1 MIPESGHGPEYDIQ
15 PPRSDRWDVLHDD
28 DSGLQLANDPGHLE
42 KQAGL
47 LTCQTRSLPGCGDVL
62 TGEAADENV
71 NGMDGLS
78 GDGSDIGI
86 PLSVRPMTGQD
97 AAAVVALLDL
107 PDCLSSH
114 ASRRQ
119 AALYSE
125 IQPPD
130 AAE

>member
-1 MIPESGHGPEYDIQ
+1 
-15 PPRSDRWDVLHDD
+15 
-28 DSGLQLANDPGHLE
+28 
-42 KQAGL
+42 
-47 LTCQTRSLPGCGDVL
+47 
-62 TGEAADENV
+62 
-71 NGMDGLS
+71 
-78 GDGSDIGI
+78 
-86 PLSVRPMTGQD
+86 MTGQD

-130 AAE
+130 AAEEAAYGQGLHDAALRAMVLMFMCVSWVQS